1 MFEDVLAPA
10 CISVDHPRFLSFV
23 PAAPTEASILFDL
36 VVGASSVYAG
46 SWLEGA
52 GAVHAENEALR
63 WIADLAGLPE
73 AAGGVFV
80 SGGTAGNLSALI
92 AARWRWRHRAEG
104 RHDRTRGLIDRL
116 RRRPL
121 VDRAGGSSDG
131 CRRRRRTRRRPRSD
145 GR

>member
-1 MFEDVLAPA
+1 MHRHDESIEALADAVVRYALERVRLDPPPLDGPRTPAALNALVGDTITPAGLGGLEALRVFAEVLGPA

-63 WIADLAGLPE
+63 YVTDLVGMPRG
-73 AAGGVFV
+73 AGGVFV
-80 SGGTAGNLSALI
+80 SG
-92 AARWRWRHRAEG
+92 
-104 RHDRTRGLIDRL
+104 
-116 RRRPL
+116 
-121 VDRAGGSSDG
+121 
-131 CRRRRRTRRRPRSD
+131 
-145 GR
+145 

>member
-1 MFEDVLAPA
+1 MHHHDAATEVLTEAIIRYAVQRVQLDPPPLDKARSEEELAELAGPTVTAAGIGGLEALRIFAEVLGPA

-63 WIADLAGLPE
+63 YITDLVGMPAG
-73 AAGGVFV
+73 AGGVFV
-80 SGGTAGNLSALI
+80 
-92 AARWRWRHRAEG
+92 
-104 RHDRTRGLIDRL
+104 
-116 RRRPL
+116 
-121 VDRAGGSSDG
+121 
-131 CRRRRRTRRRPRSD
+131 
-145 GR
+145 